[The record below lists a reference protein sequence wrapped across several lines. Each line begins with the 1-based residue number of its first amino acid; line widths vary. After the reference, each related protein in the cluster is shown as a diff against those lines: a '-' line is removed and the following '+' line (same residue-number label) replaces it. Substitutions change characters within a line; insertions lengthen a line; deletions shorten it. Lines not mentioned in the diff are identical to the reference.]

1 VTTKELRRRVDDDVG
16 EEQFRVRPD
25 RTLLLIEV
33 VLVLDERGLDAGLG
47 KPVLEQAV
55 GER

>member
-55 GER
+55 GKR